1 MKKKEAIELYKA
13 LNTCKLTGM
22 VSFSKMMVL
31 NNLRKLRPISE
42 TYEADIKEAIEKFK
56 PEGFD
61 DLMKKVRGHN
71 DSVNTGGKPVMSGDE
86 LRDASQ
92 IIDEYNK
99 EVNDFVEKILEEDTG
114 IELEKLDNPNLEKLL
129 DANDI
134 EASQLEIIYSRLS
147 DRQV

>member
-1 MKKKEAIELYKA
+1 MKKKEAIELYKV
-13 LNTCKLTGM
+13 LNGCKLTGM
-22 VSFSKMMVL
+22 VSSSKMTVL
-31 NNLRKLRPISE
+31 NNLRSLRPISE

-86 LRDASQ
+86 LRDASS
-92 IIDEYNK
+92 IIEEYNK
-99 EVNDFVEKILEEDTG
+99 EVNDFVEKILDEDAG
-114 IELEKLDNPNLEKLL
+114 IELNKLDNPDLEKLL

-147 DRQV
+147 CN

>member
-1 MKKKEAIELYKA
+1 MKKKEAIELYKV
-13 LNTCKLTGM
+13 LNGCKLTGM
-22 VSFSKMMVL
+22 VSSSKMTVL

-61 DLMKKVRGHN
+61 NLMKKVRGHN

-86 LRDASQ
+86 LRDASS
-92 IIDEYNK
+92 IIEGYNK
-99 EVNDFVEKILEEDTG
+99 EVNDFVEKILDEDTG
-114 IELEKLDNPNLEKLL
+114 IELDKLETPNLEKLL

-134 EASQLEIIYSRLS
+134 EASQLAIIYTHLS
-147 DRQV
+147 N

>member
-1 MKKKEAIELYKA
+1 MKKKEAIELYKV
-13 LNTCKLTGM
+13 LNGCKLTGM
-22 VSFSKMMVL
+22 ASSSKMIVL
-31 NNLRKLRPISE
+31 NNLRSLRPVSE
-42 TYEADIKEAIEKFK
+42 AYESDVKEAIEKLK

-86 LRDASQ
+86 LRDASS
-92 IIDEYNK
+92 IIEKYNK
-99 EVNDFVEKILEEDTG
+99 EVNDFVEKILEESEDV
-114 IELEKLDNPNLEKLL
+114 EMEKLDNPDLEKLL

-147 DRQV
+147 CN

>member
-1 MKKKEAIELYKA
+1 MKKKEAIELYKV
-13 LNTCKLTGM
+13 LNGCKLTGM
-22 VSFSKMMVL
+22 VSSSKMTVL

-86 LRDASQ
+86 LRDASS
-92 IIDEYNK
+92 IIEEYNK
-99 EVNDFVEKILEEDTG
+99 EVSDFVEKILDEDAG
-114 IELEKLDNPNLEKLL
+114 IELNKLDNPDLEKLL

-147 DRQV
+147 CN

>member
-1 MKKKEAIELYKA
+1 MKKKEAIELYKV
-13 LNTCKLTGM
+13 LNGCKLTGM
-22 VSFSKMMVL
+22 VSSSKMTVL
-31 NNLRKLRPISE
+31 NNLRELRPISE

-86 LRDASQ
+86 LRDASS
-92 IIDEYNK
+92 IIEEYNK
-99 EVNDFVEKILEEDTG
+99 EVNDFVEKILDEDAG
-114 IELEKLDNPNLEKLL
+114 IELNKLDNPDLEKLL

-147 DRQV
+147 CN